1 MERIAKFEK
10 VPFDNWKGNVY
21 WDEAWG
27 FHKPGASPLPF
38 EEGGRKLYYDAI
50 RLPERS
56 TKGSA
61 GYDFFA
67 PFDFTIKPG
76 QTVEISTGIRARI
89 EDGWCLVL
97 LPKSGIGSRYF
108 VRFANTVGLIDSDYY
123 GSAYT
128 GGQIKATMRVEQDRE
143 ELSFKRG
150 DKMFQG
156 VFLPFGITEDD
167 DADGIREGGHGSTGR

>member
-10 VPFDNWKGNVY
+10 VPFDRWSSDVY
-21 WDEAWG
+21 WDAAWS
-27 FHKPGASPLPF
+27 FEQPEFIAPPF
-38 EEGGRKLYYDAI
+38 PDKEQELYYDAI

-76 QTVEISTGIRARI
+76 QAVEISTGIRARI

-108 VRFANTVGLIDSDYY
+108 VRFANTVCLIDSDYY